1 MPTRSTLA
9 VAASLRR
16 ASFLRIRNVLFGAL
30 QDISRKLWILDYP
43 RHRQGSDQQ
52 GDGRERLASCSFRTG
67 FVELAGNKIN
77 EIQIPPRRSGT
88 CRFIGPHKLAAKRSQ
103 YAPIRSVVAMPWRK
117 VILGDCLQATLGR
130 RALKSRSHALR
141 EGGGT

>member
-43 RHRQGSDQQ
+43 RHSQDSDQQ

-77 EIQIPPRRSGT
+77 ESQGHPRLSGT
-88 CRFIGPHKLAAKRSQ
+88 YRVIGPEHVDPQ
-103 YAPIRSVVAMPWRK
+103 HHP
-117 VILGDCLQATLGR
+117 
-130 RALKSRSHALR
+130 H
-141 EGGGT
+141 